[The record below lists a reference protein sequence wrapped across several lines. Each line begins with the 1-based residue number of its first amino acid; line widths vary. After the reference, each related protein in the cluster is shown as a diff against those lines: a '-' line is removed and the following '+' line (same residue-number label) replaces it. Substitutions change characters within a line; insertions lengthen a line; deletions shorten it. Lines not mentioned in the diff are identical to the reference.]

1 MPQAPPDCSKPIQS
15 LFLKIFKGTKSRAQ
29 KQTLF
34 DSAETKVPSTPVKG
48 TKSRA
53 QKQTLFDSAET
64 KYLQRQLKVRKVER
78 RSKKNFYQRT
88 ACR

>member
-15 LFLKIFKGTKSRAQ
+15 LFLKIF
-29 KQTLF
+29 
-34 DSAETKVPSTPVKG
+34 KG